1 MIYEQAEALLAEV
14 FAPLTTDEF
23 FGAIG
28 KACLESKDGPAH
40 PRRHLFG
47 DDPKQTILDAFATHV
62 STLDSHA
69 TAPIGPPPAATSVLS
84 QDEFHNFIKSFHQQG
99 YTVRVPDV
107 VPLAPK
113 LQLFV
118 RALECMLRQP
128 VNASVFWS
136 AAGAQAIIHYDRPH
150 NLIIQ
155 LEGRKRWFISTEPAG
170 LQNQWAQIGEPPP
183 NLQQHRVLDVE
194 PGDLIYIPG
203 GTPHT
208 VESTTES
215 LHLAIV
221 FPPVTVRE
229 AIIAAVDFLSDNDR
243 SLRETAVGRV
253 QGADFQTLSN
263 RVIDG
268 LSRVLTHCRS
278 EDFLKAAM
286 DLRSSRVTADLPAL
300 DKPSALAAVTRE
312 TKVQQS
318 PLAISELRQSFTSL
332 DFSQPG
338 ARIAIHAGVEP
349 ELRFITSTQSFRV
362 ADIPGASGDD
372 VKIALVKR
380 LIQTGFLEIVHA

>member
-1 MIYEQAEALLAEV
+1 MIYGQAEALLAETL
-14 FAPLTTDEF
+14 APLTTDEF
-23 FGAIG
+23 FNAIG
-28 KACLESKDGPAH
+28 KVQLDSKAGPDGA
-40 PRRHLFG
+40 RRQLFG
-47 DDPKQTILDAFATHV
+47 DDPKQTILNAFRTHA
-62 STLDSHA
+62 STLDYHA
-69 TAPIGPPPAATSVLS
+69 TAPTQPPPSANAVSHP
-84 QDEFHNFIKSFHQQG
+84 DEFHALIKSFHERG

-107 VPLAPK
+107 VPLAPR
-113 LQLFV
+113 LQLFT
-118 RALECMLRQP
+118 RALEFMLRQP

-155 LEGRKRWFISTEPAG
+155 LEGRKRWYISTDTPG

-183 NLQQHRVLDVE
+183 NLQRHRLLDVE

-243 SLRETAVGRV
+243 SFRETAAGRV
-253 QGADFQTLSN
+253 QDIDFAKLSEKMA
-263 RVIDG
+263 DG
-268 LSRVLTHCRS
+268 LNLLLAHCRS
-278 EDFLKAAM
+278 EDFLRAAM

-300 DKPSALAAVTRE
+300 DKPSAAVSITRE
-312 TKVQQS
+312 TRVRQS
-318 PLAISELRQSFTSL
+318 PLAISELRHSFTSL
-332 DFSQPG
+332 DLSHPG
-338 ARIAIHAGVEP
+338 SRIAIHPGVEP
-349 ELRFITSTQSFRV
+349 ELRFITSKEAFRV
-362 ADIPGASGDD
+362 ADIPGASGED
-372 VKIALVKR
+372 VKIALVTR
-380 LIQTGFLEIVHA
+380 LIQSGFLEIES